1 MHTILVLNPKG
12 GSGKST
18 LATNIAA
25 YFALQGKVVTL
36 ADCDRQGSSRDW
48 LALRPPGRPRIE
60 RALPHK
66 GSLKIP
72 EQTDCLIM
80 DTPAG
85 LDDAGLARFLR
96 RAETLVIPVIA
107 SPIDIRAAERFIE
120 LLFALKGAV
129 HNRLRIATVANRV
142 REDTVIAARLEY
154 CLENLRLPNG
164 KKLPFIAMLRASQNY
179 LRAAELGLSIFELAP
194 SRTYY
199 DREQWRPLLRWLSG
213 RGGMAGG

>member
-25 YFALQGKVVTL
+25 YFALRGKAVTL

-60 RALPHK
+60 GAAPHK
-66 GSLKIP
+66 GSLQIP
-72 EQTDCLIM
+72 EQTACLIM

-96 RAETLVIPVIA
+96 RAETLLIPVIA

-120 LLFALKGAV
+120 LLFSL
-129 HNRLRIATVANRV
+129 
-142 REDTVIAARLEY
+142 
-154 CLENLRLPNG
+154 
-164 KKLPFIAMLRASQNY
+164 
-179 LRAAELGLSIFELAP
+179 
-194 SRTYY
+194 
-199 DREQWRPLLRWLSG
+199 
-213 RGGMAGG
+213 